1 MLEEPRGRTT
11 SLSECDPIWAP
22 RCHPGPRRPPR
33 PAADWIP
40 AHRLARPRIGVT
52 VIALV
57 IVSWTFLNAL
67 LVLVM
72 YVSRNAVHMGGRRED
87 WSDHTVEA
95 EA

>member
-1 MLEEPRGRTT
+1 
-11 SLSECDPIWAP
+11 
-22 RCHPGPRRPPR
+22 
-33 PAADWIP
+33 
-40 AHRLARPRIGVT
+40 VT